1 MEDIDF
7 KIPMTRDKLVELGQY
22 LPLTGQLP
30 LHYLLKWYF
39 IVSIYYISL
48 MEVTLTL
55 REFPLHCIWQNHR
68 FQHLIVSHCILRHQ
82 RSIVWSVLAEEVK
95 SVITVFAGADLWD
108 RVTKPLKTALDTA
121 AMSMEM
127 IDQVRYD
134 GFNELEIENK
144 TKARRQEKRSQN
156 YH

>member
-1 MEDIDF
+1 
-7 KIPMTRDKLVELGQY
+7 
-22 LPLTGQLP
+22 
-30 LHYLLKWYF
+30 
-39 IVSIYYISL
+39 
-48 MEVTLTL
+48 
-55 REFPLHCIWQNHR
+55 
-68 FQHLIVSHCILRHQ
+68 
-82 RSIVWSVLAEEVK
+82 LAEEVK